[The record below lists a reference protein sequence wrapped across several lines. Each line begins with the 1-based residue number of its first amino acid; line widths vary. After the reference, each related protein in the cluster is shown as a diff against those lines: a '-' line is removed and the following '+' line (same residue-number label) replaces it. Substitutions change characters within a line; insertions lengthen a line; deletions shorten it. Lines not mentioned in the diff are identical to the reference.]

1 MNGKSKV
8 QKATAQRHILRMLEK
23 SLARELDLEKK
34 ISEFKQNE
42 EQLKLKLHHTK
53 ELSFRMEEA
62 PEVVWG
68 RFVEAENAAE
78 VLMGIFKELLAES
91 QRLQKLES
99 SNAEHSTESCGVLTS
114 KEKVKS
120 LEEKLKESEIRLMNV
135 NASYEASQEQLEEME
150 NIIESLKENIYEAES
165 RAESAEAHC
174 TQMLA

>member
-1 MNGKSKV
+1 
-8 QKATAQRHILRMLEK
+8 MLEK

-42 EQLKLKLHHTK
+42 EQLKLKLHHTE

-62 PEVVWG
+62 AEVVWG

-78 VLMGIFKELLAES
+78 LKAKDFA
-91 QRLQKLES
+91 LQKLES
-99 SNAEHSTESCGVLTS
+99 SNAEHSTESCEVLTS
-114 KEKVKS
+114 KEKVIS
-120 LEEKLKESEIRLMNV
+120 LEEKLKKSEIRLINV

-165 RAESAEAHC
+165 RAETAENRRSKKKKLSKLKLED
-174 TQMLA
+174 QRFRSRSRPED